1 MLEKVGDSKDINHLF
16 LFNLYYYYYNK
27 GYTNLIL
34 NEIINL
40 FVMVYTVF
48 LLIFLTQ
55 CLNFKDLIQYTA
67 KERISIGAF
76 INVSNFWNFNPFIII
91 CIIIFVGYVF
101 IRIISIYASIKKF
114 WFIKK
119 IYQEDLK
126 ISNNDLNTLSWNEVS
141 NKIIKYYCNPNLN
154 VYTLALKI
162 MTKENL
168 IISVYD
174 ELDDLNFHK
183 YPLTKLLEWN
193 FIFCFIN
200 PLINK
205 NREINNEN
213 KINRDIYVQKVIT
226 NLKRVTIINLLF
238 LPFLFIFMVLYMILQ
253 YGEQFYNNPKLIV
266 NRQWSIKAS
275 WKIRYYNELPH
286 LFYNR
291 IEKAGQNIKDYDK
304 QFPSKI
310 YETIAHF
317 FTFIIGSLFIIL
329 LILSLLNENL
339 LINLNIS
346 NGKTILWY
354 MSILGGVLTLTKSFI
369 NKNVIYDPEKY
380 LKKVSEYIDID
391 PEWIKDSRNISIRK
405 KLLKQFPKR
414 AVLLLEE
421 CYCLLLTP
429 YILWFVLKKESIVI
443 CDYLIN
449 SLENHHSV
457 NGFVHK
463 NSLFVN
469 YTQIQNH
476 IKTSKSFKNFQEN
489 YPEYQLINFLY
500 NRDTYNNSNNFNGT
514 YDSIIPTSNNN
525 SNNNTSNNKSPFNS
539 NMNTINETPENTIG
553 ALIDY

>member
-1 MLEKVGDSKDINHLF
+1 MSEYSLMLEKVGDSKDINHLF

-55 CLNFKDLIQYTA
+55 CLNFKDLIQYTS

-119 IYQEDLK
+119 IYQEELK

-174 ELDDLNFHK
+174 QLQELKFNK

-200 PLINK
+200 PLINE
-205 NREINNEN
+205 NREIDLNT
-213 KINRDIYVQKVIT
+213 KINRNSYISMVNTK
-226 NLKRVTIINLLF
+226 LKIITIINILF
-238 LPFLFIFMVLYMILQ
+238 MPFLLIFMLLYMILQ

-266 NRQWSIKAS
+266 NRQWSLKAL
-275 WKIRYYNELPH
+275 WKLRYYNELPH
-286 LFYNR
+286 LFNSR
-291 IEKAGQNIKDYDK
+291 MEKAGFAIKDYGK

-310 YETIAHF
+310 YETVSHF
-317 FTFIIGSLFIIL
+317 ITFFIGSIFMIL
-329 LILSLLNENL
+329 LILTLLNDNL
-339 LINLNIS
+339 LINLDITHNRP
-346 NGKTILWY
+346 ILWY
-354 MSILGGVLTLTKSFI
+354 MGIIGGILTISKSFGAT
-369 NKNVIYDPEKY
+369 NNVYDPEKY
-380 LKKVSEYIDID
+380 MNKVKEHITLDD
-391 PEWIKDSRNISIRK
+391 EWVNNCRNLSVK
-405 KLLKQFPKR
+405 NKLMKMFPQR
-414 AVLLLEE
+414 LTLLLEE
-421 CYCLLLTP
+421 CYCMILTP
-429 YILWFVLKKESIVI
+429 YILWFVLKKESVVI

-449 SLENHHSV
+449 ILTTHHTV
-457 NGFVHK
+457 NGLLDC
-463 NSLFVN
+463 NSLFINYNQIKNNPKTEKSFEYFQKTYPESNFLFLMFNNETYYPQESNENTVN
-469 YTQIQNH
+469 YE
-476 IKTSKSFKNFQEN
+476 KE
-489 YPEYQLINFLY
+489 EL
-500 NRDTYNNSNNFNGT
+500 
-514 YDSIIPTSNNN
+514 
-525 SNNNTSNNKSPFNS
+525 NTS
-539 NMNTINETPENTIG
+539 TININSAEQSIEIKPTDLLLN
-553 ALIDY
+553 Y